1 MRPTLCSTN
10 CATTRSTCEFTL
22 ARRSHEYLLNHAT
35 WPTEWILQS
44 VLIAWY
50 DYLYTGDIRSAEANY
65 SLLKNKTL
73 SALEEEDG
81 LIVVLNNPKVD
92 SALRDSI
99 RLPQNQKLDDIV
111 DWPRGEFTFMP
122 KNISPNVF
130 HYASLELMGKLAGAM
145 GKKADSAAYAS
156 QAARTAASINKYFFD
171 KKSGLYRDGIGTDHV
186 SVYSNM
192 FPIVFSLVPPQYQP
206 RIADYLVS
214 RGMDCS
220 VYAAQFLLDA
230 LYDTGKADAAFKL
243 LTATDL
249 RSWYNMIRAGSTITI
264 EAWDI
269 LFKYNQDWNHIW
281 GAVPA
286 NVIPRKL
293 MGIEPVE
300 PGFRR
305 ARIKPQPGPL
315 RTASITMPT
324 IRGDVGVSFDNAPG
338 RFVLEVAMPVNMV
351 GDVYLPLYSQG
362 RFTLTMDG
370 KSLPGVKAEN
380 GFVKVPDVGS
390 GKHVFELTFAA
401 AR

>member
-1 MRPTLCSTN
+1 
-10 CATTRSTCEFTL
+10 
-22 ARRSHEYLLNHAT
+22 
-35 WPTEWILQS
+35 
-44 VLIAWY
+44 
-50 DYLYTGDIRSAEANY
+50 
-65 SLLKNKTL
+65 
-73 SALEEEDG
+73 
-81 LIVVLNNPKVD
+81 
-92 SALRDSI
+92 
-99 RLPQNQKLDDIV
+99 
-111 DWPRGEFTFMP
+111 
-122 KNISPNVF
+122 
-130 HYASLELMGKLAGAM
+130 
-145 GKKADSAAYAS
+145 
-156 QAARTAASINKYFFD
+156 
-171 KKSGLYRDGIGTDHV
+171 
-186 SVYSNM
+186 
-192 FPIVFSLVPPQYQP
+192 
-206 RIADYLVS
+206 
-214 RGMDCS
+214 
-220 VYAAQFLLDA
+220 
-230 LYDTGKADAAFKL
+230 
-243 LTATDL
+243 
-249 RSWYNMIRAGSTITI
+249 MIRAGSTITM

-338 RFVLEVAMPVNMV
+338 RFVLEVAMPANMV

-370 KSLPGVKAEN
+370 KALPGVKAEN

-401 AR
+401 VR

>member
-1 MRPTLCSTN
+1 
-10 CATTRSTCEFTL
+10 
-22 ARRSHEYLLNHAT
+22 
-35 WPTEWILQS
+35 
-44 VLIAWY
+44 
-50 DYLYTGDIRSAEANY
+50 
-65 SLLKNKTL
+65 
-73 SALEEEDG
+73 
-81 LIVVLNNPKVD
+81 
-92 SALRDSI
+92 
-99 RLPQNQKLDDIV
+99 
-111 DWPRGEFTFMP
+111 MP

-171 KKSGLYRDGIGTDHV
+171 KKKRALPRRNRYRPCLGLQQY
-186 SVYSNM
+186 
-192 FPIVFSLVPPQYQP
+192 VPDRIFARAAAYQP

-249 RSWYNMIRAGSTITI
+249 RSWYNMIRAGSTITM

-390 GKHVFELTFAA
+390 GKHVFRIDLCCCPVDCWRTLVTCEIAVRRNIRESPCA
-401 AR
+401 YRCGAGRK